1 MILKNYG
8 IGNQLNKNQ
17 MENALLKNCLPLN
30 ELKQFI
36 LLNQHHVKIV
46 DVRSKEEYEQYHIPG
61 AINIELSNLS
71 IANELFDNQDILV
84 TTCGK
89 GGGRSTQASETL
101 KELGFKNVYWLCGGT
116 LGWV

>member
-1 MILKNYG
+1 
-8 IGNQLNKNQ
+8 
-17 MENALLKNCLPLN
+17 MENALLKNCLRID
-30 ELKQFI
+30 EVKQFI
-36 LLNQHHVKIV
+36 VIKKYQVKII
-46 DVRSKEEYEQYHIPG
+46 DVRSKEEYEQYHILG

-116 LGWV
+116 LGLV

>member
-1 MILKNYG
+1 
-8 IGNQLNKNQ
+8 
-17 MENALLKNCLPLN
+17 MENVSLKNCLPLN

-36 LLNQHHVKIV
+36 ILKQHQVKII

-61 AINIELSNLS
+61 AIHLELSKLS
-71 IANELFDNQDILV
+71 LAKELFDKKDMIV

-89 GGGRSTQASETL
+89 GGGRSAQASETL

-116 LGWV
+116 QGWI

>member
-1 MILKNYG
+1 
-8 IGNQLNKNQ
+8 
-17 MENALLKNCLPLN
+17 MENVSLNNCLPLN

-36 LLNQHHVKIV
+36 IIKKQQVKII

-61 AINIELSNLS
+61 AIHIELSNLS

-89 GGGRSTQASETL
+89 GGGRSTQASEIL

-116 LGWV
+116 QGWA